1 MVTVR
6 ATPKSARDAIEGIE
20 RRGDGI
26 PVLKARVCAAPA
38 EGEANAALTR
48 LLARAA
54 SISPSAVTLARGG
67 AGRIKSFHLKGDP
80 AALAG
85 ALLAAIGG
93 GRR

>member
-1 MVTVR
+1 
-6 ATPKSARDAIEGIE
+6 
-20 RRGDGI
+20 
-26 PVLKARVCAAPA
+26 
-38 EGEANAALTR
+38 
-48 LLARAA
+48 LARAA